1 MSTASPGSMNAG
13 LKKPVSSLMKSLDGS
28 FLNVTVSPCVM
39 LIMFGERIPP
49 GPMSTIISSNSVM
62 FSSIT
67 VTSTVALS
75 KLLRPSVMVYSNESI
90 PVTPKAGSGV

>member
-1 MSTASPGSMNAG
+1 MSRVMAM
-13 LKKPVSSLMKSLDGS
+13 LDGS
-28 FLNVTVSPCVM
+28 FLNVTSSPCVM

-49 GPMSTIISSNSVM
+49 GPMSTIISSNPVM

-75 KLLRPSVMVYSNESI
+75 KLLLPSVMVYSNESN
-90 PVTPKAGSGV
+90 PVTPKFGSGV